1 MEPTRGSWTVTQNE
15 KGGST
20 SVIDI
25 GTREP
30 SGGSIARRLFVRILL
45 LSLMATVLISALQLY
60 FRYHEK
66 LEAIE
71 QEIDRIQVSRST
83 SIATH
88 LWLADEALL
97 QSDLE
102 GILNLPYISFA
113 EVESVEGRKIAQGTP
128 VAGDRIERVYPLVF
142 SHRGREIAIGAL
154 RIQATPEAVRRELLE
169 EAVILSLGEASKI
182 FVIGLLVFILFQLEA
197 GNHLRSL
204 GLQARSLDLERPRP
218 PFHLKRHPGAG
229 KAADELDYLVSAL
242 NVLYGSLRDTIES
255 LRRSNEQLDEEIR
268 ERKRADQQLLKAH
281 ALLEET
287 QAIGKLGGW
296 EYEVEPGRL
305 SWTREVYRIYGVG
318 PEYDPSDVGRN
329 IGFYA
334 PEDSPVVDSSFR
346 RAVKNGEPY
355 DLECRFTNATGE
367 DLWVRTIG
375 NPVIEGGKVV
385 RLVGTFMD
393 ITERKRAEEAL
404 QSSLHEK
411 ELLLKEVHHR
421 VKNNLQVIS
430 SLLSLQT
437 GKIQSPELQAFLRDT
452 RNRVRAMAL
461 LHETLYRSGNLAR
474 VSVPDYVKS
483 ICEHV
488 AQSYASDAASIRL
501 RTEISEVSLDL
512 DRAIPAGL
520 IISELV
526 SNALKHAFRGRRE
539 GDILVE
545 LTGVDSGH
553 VALTVT
559 DDGIGLPEGMDPN
572 ESQTLGLLLVHTLTR
587 QLGGKL
593 TIRSGTGTAFE
604 IVFPTHPV

>member
-1 MEPTRGSWTVTQNE
+1 
-15 KGGST
+15 
-20 SVIDI
+20 
-25 GTREP
+25 
-30 SGGSIARRLFVRILL
+30 
-45 LSLMATVLISALQLY
+45 
-60 FRYHEK
+60 
-66 LEAIE
+66 
-71 QEIDRIQVSRST
+71 
-83 SIATH
+83 
-88 LWLADEALL
+88 
-97 QSDLE
+97 
-102 GILNLPYISFA
+102 
-113 EVESVEGRKIAQGTP
+113 
-128 VAGDRIERVYPLVF
+128 
-142 SHRGREIAIGAL
+142 
-154 RIQATPEAVRRELLE
+154 
-169 EAVILSLGEASKI
+169 
-182 FVIGLLVFILFQLEA
+182 
-197 GNHLRSL
+197 
-204 GLQARSLDLERPRP
+204 
-218 PFHLKRHPGAG
+218 
-229 KAADELDYLVSAL
+229 
-242 NVLYGSLRDTIES
+242 
-255 LRRSNEQLDEEIR
+255 
-268 ERKRADQQLLKAH
+268 
-281 ALLEET
+281 
-287 QAIGKLGGW
+287 
-296 EYEVEPGRL
+296 
-305 SWTREVYRIYGVG
+305 
-318 PEYDPSDVGRN
+318 
-329 IGFYA
+329 
-334 PEDSPVVDSSFR
+334 
-346 RAVKNGEPY
+346 
-355 DLECRFTNATGE
+355 
-367 DLWVRTIG
+367 
-375 NPVIEGGKVV
+375 VV